1 MKKALLGKKLGMTQV
16 FTDNGTIVP
25 VTVVEA
31 GPCVVVR
38 KKTMEKDG
46 YEAVALSFGDVK
58 EKSMNKPELGLF
70 KKAGIEPKKYIR
82 EFKLDNMA
90 EMEVGQVINADVF
103 EVGEK
108 VDVAGVTKGHGFSGT
123 IKRYGAG
130 RLKET
135 HGSGPCVRFT
145 GSLGANSTPSK
156 VLKGKRMPGQFG
168 GDNVTIQNL
177 EIVKVDTERNVI
189 LVKGAIPGSKGG
201 LVVIKNAV
209 KESK

>member
-130 RLKET
+130 RLNET
-135 HGSGPCVRFT
+135 HGRGPCVRFT

>member
-156 VLKGKRMPGQFG
+156 VLKGKKMPGQFG

>member
-90 EMEVGQVINADVF
+90 EIEVGQVINADVF

-130 RLKET
+130 R
-135 HGSGPCVRFT
+135 
-145 GSLGANSTPSK
+145 
-156 VLKGKRMPGQFG
+156 
-168 GDNVTIQNL
+168 
-177 EIVKVDTERNVI
+177 
-189 LVKGAIPGSKGG
+189 
-201 LVVIKNAV
+201 
-209 KESK
+209 

>member
-1 MKKALLGKKLGMTQV
+1 MTQV
-16 FTDNGTIVP
+16 FTDNGIVIP

-38 KKTMEKDG
+38 KKTVEKDG

-58 EKSMNKPELGLF
+58 EKNLNKPELGLF

-82 EFKLDNMA
+82 EFQLDNMA
-90 EMEVGQVINADVF
+90 EMEVGQVVKADVF

-177 EIVKVDTERNVI
+177 DIVKVDAERNII

-201 LVVIKNAV
+201 LVVIKSAV
-209 KESK
+209 KVSK

>member
-58 EKSMNKPELGLF
+58 EKSMNKHELGLF

>member
-46 YEAVALSFGDVK
+46 YEAVALSFGGVK